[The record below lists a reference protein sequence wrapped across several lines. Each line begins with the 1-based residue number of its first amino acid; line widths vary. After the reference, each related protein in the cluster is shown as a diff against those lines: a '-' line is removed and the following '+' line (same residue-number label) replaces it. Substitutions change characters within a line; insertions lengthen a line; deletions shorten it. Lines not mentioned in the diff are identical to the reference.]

1 MASGIETVGRSGSVA
16 IERRDASAVIRL
28 VRPDA
33 RVNPLSTAVMRDL
46 IEAARRFED
55 DAKTA
60 AVVVTGRP
68 EVFSAGLDLRDAET
82 RELLFGDLER
92 RRALAETGRRLLDA
106 IAGLAPVTVAAIEGP
121 CLGGGLAVVAA
132 LDFRIA
138 GRSARFGAPEVSVG
152 LNVTTPSAF
161 ANGFLGDLCRDR
173 LGSRPKAVSRP

>member
-1 MASGIETVGRSGSVA
+1 
-16 IERRDASAVIRL
+16 
-28 VRPDA
+28 
-33 RVNPLSTAVMRDL
+33 MRDL

-68 EVFSAGLDLRDAET
+68 EVFSAGLDLRDAES
-82 RELLFGDLER
+82 RELGCADLER
-92 RRALAETGRRLLDA
+92 RRALAEAGRRLLDA
-106 IAGLAPVTVAAIEGP
+106 LAGLAPVTVAAIEGP

-152 LNVTTPSAF
+152 LNVATPSAF